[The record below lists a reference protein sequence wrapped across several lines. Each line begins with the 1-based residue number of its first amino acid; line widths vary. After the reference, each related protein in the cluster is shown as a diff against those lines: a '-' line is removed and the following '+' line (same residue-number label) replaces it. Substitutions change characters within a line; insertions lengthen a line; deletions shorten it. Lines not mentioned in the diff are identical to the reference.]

1 MEYYGM
7 IRNVFLSGI
16 AFGFL
21 GWLAAGELS
30 PYVPAPHEFQPAQTI
45 PSSEVVIRDGDESI
59 HPSGLIVERTLNGQW
74 KFSGVMSAEKSFPAD
89 VDLASGFMNPGFDDT
104 NWDTIPVPQSW
115 FWKYPEARNQAKPHT
130 RGLYRRSFE
139 LSGSDLEHRRVILKF
154 GCVGYEAK
162 VFLNGREIGN
172 HHGDFTPFEIDATD
186 AAKPG
191 KNVLALRVLSSLGPT
206 FGRREK
212 ISHVYG
218 TQWSL
223 NSYKAGIWQ
232 DVTLSLEPEL
242 RIQKLFVNPR
252 LSDNSVG
259 VNYTIVNHS
268 GRTFRG
274 TLDGIVTGA
283 MKENANAPA
292 GKMSVPVELKPGINT
307 GSIRI
312 RLKNPQLWSVDR
324 PSLYYANLLL
334 RENGRIVSAAN
345 TRFGFREFRTKD
357 GRFYLNGEEIYLFG
371 ENIPSISYGGSPRAA
386 AADRRLITEYL
397 LTMRNF
403 GYNIIRT
410 SHQPVIPAVL
420 EAADECGMMIF
431 HEWGWSFNTEIN
443 EKEFQKNNLEEI
455 AEFVEASY
463 NHPCVTMWS
472 LGNEIPHGNRPEIAR
487 QLDLQVQRV
496 RALDGQKRPVSTFSG
511 SAGWQS
517 YGRTKLDTDVHDLHT
532 YVSLARPW
540 TERNEEADFIYKGLL
555 EIYGEKKRLSRPLVA
570 WENVGFSW
578 GFLYSSNKNPEFK
591 RNSPEEY
598 LRYVDGETSWADPR
612 GIGYTGCMSLAEAV
626 DPKVSDLVPMTRFG
640 KRIFELYRL
649 DRRFSGFAPWFGKT
663 GLKTATLWTQPVL
676 PVIRNEEY
684 LFPRNLYAGE
694 SSSWTLEIA
703 NDSNRDYRNLRLAL
717 TLADA
722 SGEIL
727 PVSEVTIA
735 ELPKHR
741 NTAQPLTLAIPA
753 VDPGFRQLRLTLFDG
768 KTEIA
773 RNYYNL
779 RLASPAI
786 RTDAI
791 TPKRNVY
798 IYDTGA
804 SKNVAQLRKL
814 LDSFRIPCQMTRD
827 FSGLKQPATV
837 IVPAESEQKQKLALR
852 GNSGIKLFLN
862 DGGILLVLEQ
872 RNVYSTAPASS
883 QLVEQPVAFCDPIV
897 LTHPV
902 FEGLTARD
910 FDSWNNSERGYV
922 LQLNYMP
929 FTVNALAAKGTML
942 GRKEVGMGL
951 VEAATDG
958 DGRLIL
964 SQLLA
969 TTSAPQ
975 DSSAMLYLR
984 NLISYAVGAKERWKE
999 ARPLSKMEESFFSIL
1014 PERMESIDLAPWAT
1028 HSFSD
1033 ERDGD
1038 RQGGWTDQGVNDF
1051 RMMPTG
1057 KVMEADNIPFEII
1070 DPAKNG
1076 GKSCIVL
1083 AGTERPYFPLAV
1095 KGIKVDGMFN
1105 RLFFLHTAAWGDS
1118 PNAGR
1123 YRIHYADGSSIDIPL
1138 IGKRNIGDWWNA
1150 SPLPEA
1156 RPGIYRKN
1164 PDGRNVG
1171 TFVMAWN
1178 NPRPQTAITAIDFLS
1193 PLYRDKAGIDWA
1205 PTATA
1210 VPVLIAISGEKAHPN
1225 PVEITGKAYK
1235 RLLPACETGSKL
1247 QGKVQEKQNHGRRE
1261 WNILF
1266 PASPAGEIPAAF
1278 FQFNPAGLSEQYDL
1292 LTLTIRSRN
1301 DGAVELRLPQKDWRG
1316 YYLGTLQLTG
1326 DNKPRTYRLR
1336 VGRELTRS
1344 AAFTFRDLRG
1354 ELFFFHRSGDSGSRP
1369 RPVLNF
1375 TVEAI
1380 TLE

>member
-1 MEYYGM
+1 
-7 IRNVFLSGI
+7 
-16 AFGFL
+16 
-21 GWLAAGELS
+21 
-30 PYVPAPHEFQPAQTI
+30 
-45 PSSEVVIRDGDESI
+45 
-59 HPSGLIVERTLNGQW
+59 
-74 KFSGVMSAEKSFPAD
+74 
-89 VDLASGFMNPGFDDT
+89 
-104 NWDTIPVPQSW
+104 
-115 FWKYPEARNQAKPHT
+115 
-130 RGLYRRSFE
+130 
-139 LSGSDLEHRRVILKF
+139 
-154 GCVGYEAK
+154 
-162 VFLNGREIGN
+162 
-172 HHGDFTPFEIDATD
+172 
-186 AAKPG
+186 
-191 KNVLALRVLSSLGPT
+191 
-206 FGRREK
+206 
-212 ISHVYG
+212 
-218 TQWSL
+218 
-223 NSYKAGIWQ
+223 
-232 DVTLSLEPEL
+232 
-242 RIQKLFVNPR
+242 
-252 LSDNSVG
+252 
-259 VNYTIVNHS
+259 
-268 GRTFRG
+268 
-274 TLDGIVTGA
+274 
-283 MKENANAPA
+283 
-292 GKMSVPVELKPGINT
+292 
-307 GSIRI
+307 
-312 RLKNPQLWSVDR
+312 
-324 PSLYYANLLL
+324 
-334 RENGRIVSAAN
+334 
-345 TRFGFREFRTKD
+345 
-357 GRFYLNGEEIYLFG
+357 
-371 ENIPSISYGGSPRAA
+371 
-386 AADRRLITEYL
+386 
-397 LTMRNF
+397 MRNF
-403 GYNIIRT
+403 GYNIMRT
-410 SHQPVIPAVL
+410 SHQPIIPAAL
-420 EAADECGMMIF
+420 EVADECGMMIF
-431 HEWGWSFNTEIN
+431 HEWGWSFNTEID

-472 LGNEIPHGNRPEIAR
+472 LGNEVPHGNRPEIAR
-487 QLDLQVQRV
+487 QLNLQVHRV
-496 RALDGQKRPVSTFSG
+496 RELDEQKRPVSVFSG

-1225 PVEITGKAYK
+1225 PVEITGEAYK

>member
-1 MEYYGM
+1 M
-7 IRNVFLSGI
+7 RRFFSLVAASC
-16 AFGFL
+16 
-21 GWLAAGELS
+21 LAAHLS
-30 PYVPAPHEFQPAQTI
+30 AKEIPPYVPAPHDFQPAQTI
-45 PSSEVVIRDGDESI
+45 EPGEVLIPNGDESI
-59 HPSGLIVERTLNGQW
+59 CPAQLTTERTLNGTW
-74 KFSGVMSAEKSFPAD
+74 KFSGVISAEKSFPAD
-89 VDLASGFMNPGFDDT
+89 VDLASGFMNPEFDDSD
-104 NWDTIPVPQSW
+104 WDTIPVPQSW
-115 FWKYPEARNQAKPHT
+115 FWKYPDARNQAKPHT

-139 LSGSDLEHRRVILKF
+139 LSDSDLEHRRVILKF

-162 VFLNGREIGN
+162 VFLNGREVGT

-191 KNVLALRVLSSLGPT
+191 KNVLALRVISSFGPT

-218 TQWSL
+218 TQWSIW
-223 NSYKAGIWQ
+223 SYKAGIWQ

-252 LSDNSVG
+252 IGDNTLG
-259 VNYTIVNHS
+259 VNYTILNHT
-268 GRTFRG
+268 GKTFQG

-292 GKMSVPVELKPGINT
+292 GKMSVTVELKPGINT

-324 PSLYYANLLL
+324 PWLYYANLLL

-386 AADRRLITEYL
+386 AVDRRLITEYL

-431 HEWGWSFNTEIN
+431 HEWGWSFNTEID

-540 TERNEEADFIYKGLL
+540 TERNGEADFLYQGLL
-555 EIYGEKKRLSRPLVA
+555 EIYGEKKHLSRPLVA

-578 GFLYSSNKNPEFK
+578 GFLYNSNKNPGFK

-598 LRYVDGETSWADPR
+598 LRYAEGETSWGDPR

-626 DPKVSDLVPMTRFG
+626 DPNVSDLVPMTRFG

-649 DRRFSGFAPWFGKT
+649 DRRFSGFAPWFGKPE
-663 GLKTATLWTQPVL
+663 LKTATLWTQPVL
-676 PVIRNEEY
+676 PMIRNNQY

-694 SSSWTLEIA
+694 RSDWTLEIA
-703 NDSNRDYRNLRLAL
+703 NDSNRDYRNLRLVLML
-717 TLADA
+717 TDAD
-722 SGEIL
+722 GNTL
-727 PVSEVTIA
+727 PVSEATVA
-735 ELPKHR
+735 ELPAHR
-741 NTAQPLTLAIPA
+741 NSAQPLTLAIPA
-753 VDPGFRQLRLTLFDG
+753 VAPGFRQLRLTLFDG
-768 KTEIA
+768 ETEIA

-779 RLASPAI
+779 RLASPSI

-791 TPKRNVY
+791 TPARNVY
-798 IYDTGA
+798 LYDTGA
-804 SKNVAQLRKL
+804 PKNVAKLREWL
-814 LDSFRIPCQMTRD
+814 EAFRIPYRITRK
-827 FSGLKQPATV
+827 FSGLTQPATV
-837 IVPAESEQKQKLALR
+837 IVPAESAEKQKFTLR
-852 GNSGIKLFLN
+852 DEPEVTGFLN
-862 DGGILLVLEQ
+862 DNGILLVLEQ
-872 RNVYSTAPASS
+872 RNPHSTSPVPS
-883 QLVEQPVAFCDPIV
+883 QLVESPMAFCDPIV
-897 LTHPV
+897 LTHPI

-910 FDSWNNSERGYV
+910 FDSWNNTECGYV
-922 LQLNYMP
+922 LHANYMP
-929 FTVNALAAKGTML
+929 FTVNALAAKGTVL
-942 GRKEVGMGL
+942 GRKEIGMGV
-951 VEAATDG
+951 VEAATG
-958 DGRLIL
+958 NGSGRAIL

-969 TTSAPQ
+969 TSSVPQ

-984 NLISYAVGAKERWKE
+984 NLISYAVGAKELWKE
-999 ARPLSKMEESFFSIL
+999 ARPLSKMQESFFSIL
-1014 PERMESIDLAPWAT
+1014 PERMVAVDLAPWT
-1028 HSFSD
+1028 TRGFSD
-1033 ERDGD
+1033 EEDGD
-1038 RQGGWTDQGVNDF
+1038 RQGGWTDQGDSGA
-1051 RMMPTG
+1051 RIMQTG
-1057 KVMEADNIPFEII
+1057 TVMEGDSIPFEMT

-1095 KGIKVDGMFN
+1095 KGIEAGKKFN

-1123 YRIHYADGSSIDIPL
+1123 YRIHYADGKSVDIPL
-1138 IGKRNIGDWWNA
+1138 IGKRNIGDWWSA

-1156 RPGIYRKN
+1156 RPGIFRKN
-1164 PDGRNVG
+1164 PAGHNVG
-1171 TFVMAWN
+1171 TFVMEWR
-1178 NPRPQTAITAIDFLS
+1178 NPMPQNEIASIDFLS
-1193 PLYRDKAGIDWA
+1193 PLYRDKAEIDWA

-1210 VPVLIAISGEKAHPN
+1210 VPVLIAISGEQAHPN
-1225 PVEITGKAYK
+1225 PAEITGKAYK
-1235 RLLPACETGSKL
+1235 RLLPACDTGSKL
-1247 QGKVQEKQNHGRRE
+1247 PGKVQERQKDGRRE

-1266 PASPAGEIPAAF
+1266 PASQAGEIPAAF
-1278 FQFNPAGLSEQYDL
+1278 FQFDPAGLSEQYDQ

-1316 YYLGTLQLTG
+1316 YYLGTLRLTG

-1354 ELFFFHRSGDSGSRP
+1354 ELFFFHRAGDSGNRP
-1369 RPVLNF
+1369 RPELNF

>member
-1 MEYYGM
+1 MN
-7 IRNVFLSGI
+7 IRQILPALAGI
-16 AFGFL
+16 AVLCGPVRADIAPYLPPPHDFRRAETVKPDQIEFKL
-21 GWLAAGELS
+21 GGET
-30 PYVPAPHEFQPAQTI
+30 VRPADFVR
-45 PSSEVVIRDGDESI
+45 SRS
-59 HPSGLIVERTLNGQW
+59 LNGEW
-74 KFSGVMSAEKSFPAD
+74 RFSGVTNSATPFPAD

-252 LSDNSVG
+252 ISDNSVG
-259 VNYTIVNHS
+259 VNYTIVNHT
-268 GRTFRG
+268 GETFRG
-274 TLDGIVTGA
+274 TLDGIVTDA
-283 MKENANAPA
+283 MKPSANVQA
-292 GKMSVPVELKPGINT
+292 GKHSIPVELKPGVNT
-307 GSIRI
+307 GSFRVM
-312 RLKNPQLWSVDR
+312 LENPQLWSVNR
-324 PSLYYANLLL
+324 PWLYYANLLL
-334 RENGRIVSAAN
+334 KKNGRTVSAAN
-345 TRFGFREFRTKD
+345 TRFGFREFRAKN
-357 GRFYLNGEEIYLFG
+357 GRFYLNGEKIYLFG
-371 ENIPSISYGGSPRAA
+371 ENIPSISYGGSPRS
-386 AADRRLITEYL
+386 AADDRRALTEYI

-403 GYNIIRT
+403 GYNIMRT
-410 SHQPVIPAVL
+410 SHQPIIPAAL
-420 EAADECGMMIF
+420 EVADECGMMIF
-431 HEWGWSFNTEIN
+431 HEWGWSFNTEID

-472 LGNEIPHGNRPEIAR
+472 LGNEVPHGNRPEIAR
-487 QLDLQVQRV
+487 QLNLQVHRV
-496 RALDGQKRPVSTFSG
+496 RELDEQKRPVSVFSG

-540 TERNEEADFIYKGLL
+540 TERNGEADFLYKGLL
-555 EIYGEKKRLSRPLVA
+555 EIYGEKKHLSRPLVA

-578 GFLYSSNKNPEFK
+578 GFLYNSNKNPGFK

-598 LRYVDGETSWADPR
+598 LRYAEGETSWGDPR

-626 DPKVSDLVPMTRFG
+626 DPNVSDLVPMTRFG

-649 DRRFSGFAPWFGKT
+649 DRRFSGFAPWFGKPE
-663 GLKTATLWTQPVL
+663 LKTATLWTQPVL
-676 PVIRNEEY
+676 PMIRNEEY

-717 TLADA
+717 TLAEA

-768 KTEIA
+768 ETEIA

-1225 PVEITGKAYK
+1225 PVEITGEAYK

-1301 DGAVELRLPQKDWRG
+1301 DGTVELRLPQKDWRG